1 MKSFL
6 IACILFCCVGTSA
19 TAVDYYRSNIL
30 GMKLE
35 RIEKFR
41 IDEFDYCLAVESEG
55 EVETRTLISRGKEIT
70 TWIITR
76 LPEGKSVEV
85 EISGSEKI
93 TRERLRGRLIKETV
107 EEEDRLREVR
117 RYIYEGTELVQKEV
131 TGPEGPLYTD
141 YFERTERG
149 RLRRV
154 VREFPGGDTV
164 VSWYSSGAE
173 GPAEEVHTSG
183 DASTR
188 FSYDAGELVLEE
200 QRVGGELV
208 SRIEYFPEERTSR
221 QVDFK
226 TGEVITR
233 TYDQKDR
240 IIREETETETGI
252 DILEYTYRD
261 DLLSTEI
268 HRSRGLVERW
278 EYEYSGGEE
287 KTAFNYYRN
296 KILRKRREFETE
308 GTYRDIIM
316 RDGKPLLIVH
326 YREHV
331 QVETEY
337 LGDDE
342 APEGEELP

>member
-1 MKSFL
+1 MKAL
-6 IACILFCCVGTSA
+6 LATCILFCSVAAPA
-19 TAVDYYRSNIL
+19 TAVDYYRSNVL
-30 GMKLE
+30 GMKLQ
-35 RIEKFR
+35 RLEKFR
-41 IDEFDYCLAVESEG
+41 IDEFEYCLAVDSED
-55 EVETRTLISRGKEIT
+55 EVETRTLISRGKEIR

-85 EISGSEKI
+85 EISGPEKI
-93 TRERLRGRLIKETV
+93 TRERLQGRLIKETV
-107 EEEDRLREVR
+107 EEEGQLREAR
-117 RYIYEGTELVQKEV
+117 RYIYEGTELVQREV

-183 DASTR
+183 EASTR
-188 FSYDAGELVLEE
+188 FRYDAGKLVLEE
-200 QRVGGELV
+200 HREGVELV
-208 SRIEYFPEERTSR
+208 SRTEYFPEERTSR
-221 QVDFK
+221 QVDFR

-252 DILEYTYRD
+252 DIYEYTYRD
-261 DLLSTEI
+261 NLLSTEI

-296 KILRKRREFETE
+296 KILRKRREFETG

-316 RDGKPLLIVH
+316 RDGKPLMIVY

-337 LGDDE
+337 LGDNE
-342 APEGEELP
+342 APVGEELP